1 MDPKCENCH
10 KAVYMAE
17 KVTVDENKAYHMGC
31 FRCSTCK
38 VKLSLGNYTLLDG
51 VLFCKPHFHE
61 AFLSAGTYRAPD
73 NTKKN
78 IEEASTNET
87 EQGVASQTS
96 QILSSQ
102 TVDNPKT
109 NDGME
114 ESSNAA
120 VLQTSNKTNEKETTH
135 SETQK
140 GVQEKQQ
147 QKEEDDDENVD
158 PRHRHNLRSV
168 LRSSSGQKKNL
179 KRDNGLGSKGRK
191 GNSLLQNSSAG
202 GLMKGSG
209 RFLQLSRMDAGD
221 ALDTYDLVEDIS
233 VISSMLK
240 EHQREISA
248 MRAALNRI
256 QENLETI

>member
-17 KVTVDENKAYHMGC
+17 KVTVDENKAYHIGC

-61 AFLSAGTYRAPD
+61 AFLSAGAYRAPE
-73 NTKKN
+73 NSKK
-78 IEEASTNET
+78 TNEDSLPT
-87 EQGVASQTS
+87 EENEQGVVSQTS
-96 QILSSQ
+96 QVLSSQ
-102 TVDNPKT
+102 TTENLKA
-109 NDGME
+109 NDAVE
-114 ESSNAA
+114 ESSPVA
-120 VLQTSNKTNEKETTH
+120 VLQPSHKSNEKTNTH

-140 GVQEKQQ
+140 EAPKKEE
-147 QKEEDDDENVD
+147 KEEDDDENVD

-168 LRSSSGQKKNL
+168 LRSSGQKKNS
-179 KRDNGLGSKGRK
+179 KRDIGVASKSKRAG
-191 GNSLLQNSSAG
+191 SLLQNSSNS
-202 GLMKGSG
+202 GLMKGAS
-209 RFLQLSRMDAGD
+209 RFLHLSHMDSAD
-221 ALDTYDLVEDIS
+221 SLDTYDLVEDIS

-248 MRAALNRI
+248 IRAALNRI

>member
-17 KVTVDENKAYHMGC
+17 KVTVDENKAYHIGC

-61 AFLSAGTYRAPD
+61 AFLSAGAYRAPD
-73 NTKKN
+73 NSKKTN
-78 IEEASTNET
+78 EESSTNEN

-96 QILSSQ
+96 QVPSSQ
-102 TVDNPKT
+102 TAENPKA
-109 NDGME
+109 NNALE
-114 ESSNAA
+114 ESSPVA
-120 VLQTSNKTNEKETTH
+120 VLQPSHKNNEKTPIDTEMH
-135 SETQK
+135 K
-140 GVQEKQQ
+140 DVHK
-147 QKEEDDDENVD
+147 KEEKEEEDDENVD

-168 LRSSSGQKKNL
+168 LRSSGQKKNS
-179 KRDNGLGSKGRK
+179 KRDVGIASKGRK
-191 GNSLLQNSSAG
+191 TGSLLLQNSSSG

-209 RFLQLSRMDAGD
+209 RFLHLSHMDSAD
-221 ALDTYDLVEDIS
+221 SLDTYDLVEDIS

-248 MRAALNRI
+248 IRAALNRI